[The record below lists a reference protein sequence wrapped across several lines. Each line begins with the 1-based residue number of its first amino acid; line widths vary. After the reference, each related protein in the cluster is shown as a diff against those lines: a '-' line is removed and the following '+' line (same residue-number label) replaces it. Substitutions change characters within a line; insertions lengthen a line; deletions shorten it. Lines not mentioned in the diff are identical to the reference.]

1 MKIETWTIHIDGAAR
16 GNPGPAAYAL
26 VITRPGQ
33 PEWEESACLGKTTNN
48 IAEYTALVHALKR
61 AKQLGGRKLTVFSD
75 SELLVKQM
83 SGEYRVKNA
92 DLRELYDQAASLR
105 GDFERV
111 SIKHVYREQNKRA
124 DELCNEALDGR
135 PKPPPEEM
143 ANVAVD
149 SKDAARQEALIL
161 LRAAAETW
169 AEGNPDMPDPETILE
184 KLEEILNK
192 DRIK

>member
-1 MKIETWTIHIDGAAR
+1 MKNETWTIHIDGAAR

-48 IAEYTALVHALKR
+48 IAEYSALVHALKR
-61 AKQLGGRKLTVFSD
+61 AKQLGGRKLNVFSD

-92 DLRELYDQAASLR
+92 DLRELYDRAAGLR
-105 GDFERV
+105 DDFERV
-111 SIKHVYREQNKRA
+111 TIKHVYREQNERA

-135 PKPPPEEM
+135 PKPPPDELACTPDPMET
-143 ANVAVD
+143 
-149 SKDAARQEALIL
+149 ARQEALVL
-161 LRAAAETW
+161 LRAAAEAW
-169 AEGNPDMPDPETILE
+169 ADGNPDLPDPETILE
-184 KLEEILNK
+184 KLEQILNK
-192 DRIK
+192 NRIK